1 MTLATGNWN
10 YPTRIWFGNGRIADL
25 PEACRQLGIHTPLL
39 VTDEG
44 LAKLDLVEDI
54 LATLTAAGISHQF
67 YSDVQ
72 GNPAGRHVEAGT
84 DIYRRAQCDGV
95 VVIGGGSAMD
105 VGKSIALLAGQDRPL
120 WDFEDA
126 DDNWERADSDAI
138 APVIAVPTTA
148 GTGSEVGRAAVILDE
163 ASHSKK
169 IIFHPRMLPEIV
181 ISDPTLSTG
190 LPPDITAW
198 TGMDALVHSL
208 EAYFA
213 PGFHPMADGIAV
225 EAIRLINRWLPIAV
239 AEGSNLEARGNML
252 VAASMG
258 ATAFQKGL
266 GSIHSVSHVL
276 GALYNTHHGLANAI
290 ILPYGLIQNR
300 QAIEARATHLCTV
313 LGRSQPGTHALV
325 DHLLELRKQLDIP
338 HCLAEIDID
347 DSRAEEIGGLAFADP
362 CTATNAMPVDAG
374 DLERLFRTAVSG
386 DTSLLTA

>member
-1 MTLATGNWN
+1 
-10 YPTRIWFGNGRIADL
+10 
-25 PEACRQLGIHTPLL
+25 
-39 VTDEG
+39 
-44 LAKLDLVEDI
+44 
-54 LATLTAAGISHQF
+54 
-67 YSDVQ
+67 
-72 GNPAGRHVEAGT
+72 
-84 DIYRRAQCDGV
+84 
-95 VVIGGGSAMD
+95 
-105 VGKSIALLAGQDRPL
+105 
-120 WDFEDA
+120 
-126 DDNWERADSDAI
+126 
-138 APVIAVPTTA
+138 
-148 GTGSEVGRAAVILDE
+148 
-163 ASHSKK
+163 
-169 IIFHPRMLPEIV
+169 
-181 ISDPTLSTG
+181 
-190 LPPDITAW
+190 
-198 TGMDALVHSL
+198 
-208 EAYFA
+208 
-213 PGFHPMADGIAV
+213 MADGIAV

-313 LGRSQPGTHALV
+313 LGRSQTGTDALV

-347 DSRAEEIGGLAFADP
+347 DSRAEEIGGLAFADS